1 MATSPPSPV
10 GGHELAGRLRE
21 CLVERPEVV
30 VAYLFGS
37 WARGT
42 QTALSDIDV
51 AVLLAPVADLRATTM
66 ELAADLSGVTGRARL
81 DLVVLNDAPLALA
94 YRVLRD
100 GQLLACR
107 DEWPGSATG
116 WRPSTATSTWHQR
129 AASRPP
135 VYRVA

>member
-10 GGHELAGRLRE
+10 GGYELAGRLRE

-107 DEWPGSATG
+107 DEVARVRHWAATVD
-116 WRPSTATSTWHQR
+116 RYPTWHQR

-135 VYRVA
+135 VCRVA